1 MAVPTATAAERLY
14 DNWRL
19 DMQPPK
25 ILPPHYFVLSLV
37 AMTAVTVLFGRGLLN
52 HAIVYAGVVPMLI
65 GLIMA
70 VRASRQFSDAGT
82 NIIPLTKST
91 ALVTDGMFRWTR
103 NPMYTGM
110 ILFLGGLALVLD
122 NLWNW
127 LIVIVFAVVIRKLFI
142 RREEQLM
149 LETFGDDYAEY
160 TRQVR
165 RWL

>member
-1 MAVPTATAAERLY
+1 MNDQDRENMITANLKLAYRVSNLQKTRTPWIDFDSLDQEAV
-14 DNWRL
+14 
-19 DMQPPK
+19 
-25 ILPPHYFVLSLV
+25 
-37 AMTAVTVLFGRGLLN
+37 
-52 HAIVYAGVVPMLI
+52 I

-127 LIVIVFAVVIRKLFI
+127 LIVIVFAVVIRQLFI

-149 LETFGDDYAEY
+149 LETFGDDYADY